1 MKIRENR
8 FRINSEMKKI
18 LFHWYIYI
26 ALSMIDTKNLQLR
39 SYHDIKSIDMK
50 LKHYLAFLLFLRI
63 LHWVEIN
70 ENFKRFN
77 GNVGENCEAIK
88 TVLKAHFFFLFFLL
102 H

>member
-50 LKHYLAFLLFLRI
+50 LKHYLAFFIISPHSSLS
-63 LHWVEIN
+63 
-70 ENFKRFN
+70 
-77 GNVGENCEAIK
+77 GNKWKFQTI
-88 TVLKAHFFFLFFLL
+88 
-102 H
+102 